1 MKKQLRNFLAIALVL
16 TAGTSAIQ
24 AADVLLRLN
33 PKPGSSVATYTF
45 STTDVLYAVDAT
57 TMSGSTSN
65 TVFPSPNN
73 ARVQLKTIV
82 LELKSTSASAI
93 TVWGESSGSTSTR
106 TIFQVSVADSYA
118 GTYTLLDDVTVAGT
132 KITSNITGQPT
143 APDATNS
150 KSTVT
155 GLSISKG
162 KFVKI
167 SFCTGTSGG
176 ATQNINISGFDITPG
191 ASYPG
196 ISAFSVLGVPATI
209 NETLTPAT
217 ITATLPYGTSLT
229 GITPTVTI
237 SGSATAYTPTGAQD
251 FSAGAVNYTATDGS
265 NNTVYTVTLSVAASI
280 AAPIITTPANNNQWV
295 KAGSAITDIPFT
307 LQNSIGASITGLPS
321 GLTTVYDNGTYTI
334 SGTVD
339 ASVTPGN
346 FNYSVKATPIVG
358 YTGSD
363 ITASGTIA
371 VKNITA
377 TNILY
382 LATDATTAT
391 NDLFLA
397 QLLSKSNYFVTKRAA
412 QASFTGNYDAY
423 DLIVLHE
430 SLTGGDAATSGHELN
445 LIKTADKP
453 ILNTKSYFYT
463 SGTSARWGWGTP
475 TNGNSGKGIIAVQPS
490 HPIFSGITL
499 SDSIYIYNTLTS
511 KNVQPV
517 TAVLIGGYQIAK
529 VAGGIAIHDL
539 PASIRLGAG
548 KTSKY
553 LMISLLSGKYNDL
566 SADGLKLL
574 DNAVQYLLSGTQF
587 VAPSLEISS
596 FKIDTANATIIH
608 NPATISVLLPIG
620 TDLSALQPTIVLSGI
635 GTSVSP
641 ASGVA
646 TNFTN
651 SALTPLNY
659 TVTDGINSKVY
670 TTSISTL
677 PSGFAQPSMEG
688 LYFDGQV
695 VHNKNQT
702 FLLVYNAIG
711 ILEAS
716 TTHNIDTKQYINGIY
731 FVKCDSGCLKIVIKR

>member
-1 MKKQLRNFLAIALVL
+1 MKKKSHYFLTIVLLIA
-16 TAGTSAIQ
+16 AQTSAIQ

-33 PKPGSSVATYTF
+33 PKPGSTVATYTF
-45 STTDVLYAVDAT
+45 STTDVLYAVDAA

-118 GTYTLLDDVTVAGT
+118 GTYTLLDDVTLAGT

-155 GLSISKG
+155 GLNIPKG

-209 NETLTPAT
+209 NETVTPAT
-217 ITATLPYGTSLT
+217 ITATLPYGTSLA
-229 GITPTVTI
+229 GITPTLTL
-237 SGSATAYTPTGAQD
+237 SGSATSYTPTGAQD
-251 FSAGAVNYTATDGS
+251 FSAGAVNYTATDGT
-265 NNTVYTVTLSVAASI
+265 NNTVYAVTLSVAASI
-280 AAPIITTPANNNQWV
+280 AAPVITTPTNNNQWL
-295 KAGSAITDIPFT
+295 KASSAITDIAFT
-307 LQNSIGASITGLPS
+307 LQNSIGATITGLPT
-321 GLTTVYDNGTYTI
+321 GLNAVYNNGTYTI

-346 FNYSVKATPIVG
+346 FNYTITATAIVG

-363 ITASGTIA
+363 ITASGSIA
-371 VKNITA
+371 VKNINA

-382 LATDATTAT
+382 LATEATAAT

-397 QLLSKSNYFVTKRAA
+397 QLLSKSNYFITKRAA

-430 SLTGGDAATSGHELN
+430 SLTGGDAATVGHELN
-445 LIKTADKP
+445 LIKSVDKP

-475 TNGNSGKGIIAVQPS
+475 TNGNSGKGIITVQAS
-490 HPIFSGITL
+490 HPIFSGISV
-499 SDSIYIYNTLTS
+499 SDSLYIYNTLTS

-517 TAVLIGGYQIAK
+517 NAVSIGGYQIAK

-587 VAPSLEISS
+587 AAPSLEITS
-596 FKIDTANATIIH
+596 FKVDTANASIIH
-608 NPATISVLLPIG
+608 NPATISLLLAIG
-620 TDLSALQPTIVLSGI
+620 ADLSALQPTIVLSGI
-635 GTSVSP
+635 GTTLSP

-646 TNFTN
+646 NDFTN
-651 SALTPLNY
+651 SVLTPINY

-670 TTSISTL
+670 ATSISTL
-677 PSGFAQPSMEG
+677 PSATPQLSMEG
-688 LYFDGQV
+688 IYFDGQI
-695 VHNKNQT
+695 VHNENQT
-702 FLLVYNAIG
+702 LLQVYNSTG
-711 ILEAS
+711 ILLATS
-716 TTHNIDTKQYINGIY
+716 TQNINTNQYKNGIY
-731 FVKCDSGCLKIVIKR
+731 LIKCHTGCLKIAFTR